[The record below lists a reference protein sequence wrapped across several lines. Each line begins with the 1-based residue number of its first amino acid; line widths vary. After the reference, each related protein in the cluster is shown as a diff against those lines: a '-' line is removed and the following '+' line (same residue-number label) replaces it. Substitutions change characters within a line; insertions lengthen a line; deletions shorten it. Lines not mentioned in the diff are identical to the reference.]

1 MKTKK
6 EIAQEIRDK
15 HSETIQGTDDAAL
28 AKWSNDIYGKLTQAD
43 SELETLRLLSKR
55 LEVERSETRVAHRRQ
70 SNNETLTAWHE
81 AVAKSNACQ
90 EELKLKRVERNEIQ
104 ALSELL
110 ATEVRTRR
118 ERATGQSALHNE
130 KIPID
135 AEGSTMAGGKRSAAK
150 ANSKLTENKAK
161 KQRGISDH
169 GAPAEGGSKSSDQEQ
184 ENERCPFCSHVY
196 TVRDGVHSRLNA
208 MGEPMQLRKCQCR
221 EMAPPCRNCPKCKGN
236 PDIMAVDAD
245 EQLAICRE
253 KEACEICS
261 CECPGGGKW
270 IEGDEVSREKYRK
283 KATERYKK
291 LTGILQASWGGK
303 DQNIEFDM
311 DSDEV
316 REIPKRLPADIRN
329 QIDAARSLL
338 GEVHDDHE
346 DEDHC
351 GVKNCVACHDQ

>member
-6 EIAQEIRDK
+6 EIAQETQDK
-15 HSETIQGTDDAAL
+15 HWETIQGTDDASL
-28 AKWSNDIYGKLTQAD
+28 ANWSNDTYEKLIHAD
-43 SELETLRLLSKR
+43 AALETLRLLSKR

-90 EELKLKRVERNEIQ
+90 EELKLKRIERNGIQ

-118 ERATGQSALHNE
+118 ERATRHPSSQTE
-130 KIPID
+130 ETPIE
-135 AEGSTMAGGKRSAAK
+135 AEGINVVGGKRRGVKIHSDLTLSKEKTKRLKSEQWEPEGDEAK
-150 ANSKLTENKAK
+150 LL
-161 KQRGISDH
+161 
-169 GAPAEGGSKSSDQEQ
+169 DQED
-184 ENERCPFCSHVY
+184 ERCPFCSHVY

-236 PDIMAVDAD
+236 PDLMAVDAD

-270 IEGDEVSREKYRK
+270 IEGDELSREKYRK

-303 DQNIEFDM
+303 NQHIEVEM
-311 DSDEV
+311 DKNEV

-338 GEVHDDHE
+338 GEVHDEHE
-346 DEDHC
+346 DEDQC
-351 GVKNCVACHDQ
+351 GIKNCIACHDH

>member
-6 EIAQEIRDK
+6 EIAQEIKDK
-15 HSETIQGTDDAAL
+15 HSETVQGTDDAML
-28 AKWSNDIYGKLTQAD
+28 AKWSNDTYAKLNHAD
-43 SELETLRLLSKR
+43 AELETLRLLSKR

-70 SNNETLTAWHE
+70 SDDETLTAWHE

-90 EELKLKRVERNEIQ
+90 EELKLKRIERNGIQ

-118 ERATGQSALHNE
+118 ERATGQSASQTE
-130 KIPID
+130 EPPIE
-135 AEGSTMAGGKRSAAK
+135 AEGNTMGGGKRRGAK
-150 ANSKLTENKAK
+150 INSKSAERKEK
-161 KQRGISDH
+161 KKRSESEQW
-169 GAPAEGGSKSSDQEQ
+169 APKVDEAKSSDQEQ

-208 MGEPMQLRKCQCR
+208 MGERMQLRKCQCR

-270 IEGDEVSREKYRK
+270 IEGDEISREKYRK

-291 LTGILQASWGGK
+291 LTGILQASWGGN
-303 DQNIEFDM
+303 DQHIEVDM
-311 DSDEV
+311 DNNEV

-338 GEVHDDHE
+338 GEVHDEHE
-346 DEDHC
+346 DEDNC
-351 GVKNCVACHDQ
+351 GVKNCVACHDH